1 MIYFLAHSDW
11 ILYNSRKEIS
21 DNLIRQYGYKVN
33 AITPDGEFKN
43 RLDKYFSQIHLWEVD
58 RFKLIDL
65 RGIKNLRS
73 ILKNLNEDDVLHIF
87 TLKSGLYALFATT
100 FYKKKFKIVL
110 SITGLGYLFSR
121 NFISKII
128 RNILRFYMRFFFKKK
143 IDILIFQNE
152 MDKKV
157 LTKYVKYRN
166 KSYLI
171 RGSGLKLSNFSLKN
185 INEQNLEEIK
195 IIMCCR
201 LLKDKGINEYLQL
214 AKSFKDKKYKFFLA
228 GSVDLGNPASY
239 SNDEIMFLT
248 KESNIEY
255 LGWINPGNEL
265 KNYDISIC
273 MSYHEGL
280 PRIVLESLYIGLY
293 TISNSLHGLT
303 PIFDKNDN
311 GKLIVNNNQDDF
323 IEAIKDFS
331 KNENFEENALRSRK
345 KISENFST
353 EKILS
358 DFVEV
363 YQNL

>member
-21 DNLIRQYGYKVN
+21 DSLIKQYDYKVN
-33 AITPDGEFKN
+33 AITPNREFKN
-43 RLDKYFSQIHLWEVD
+43 KLDKYFSKIHLWDVD
-58 RFKLIDL
+58 RFKFIDIK
-65 RGIKNLRS
+65 GIINLRA
-73 ILKNLNEDDVLHIF
+73 ILKNLNEEDILHIF
-87 TLKSGLYALFATT
+87 TLKSGLYVLFATT
-100 FYKKKFKIVL
+100 FSKNKFKIVL

-121 NFISKII
+121 TLISKLI
-128 RNILRFYMRFFFKKK
+128 RNILRFYMRFSFKKK

-152 MDKKV
+152 MDQQI
-157 LTKYVKYRN
+157 LTKYVNYPN

-185 INEQNLEEIK
+185 INEQNYEKIK

-201 LLKDKGINEYLQL
+201 LLKDKGIKEYLQL
-214 AKSFKDKKYKFFLA
+214 AKSFEDEKYKFFLA
-228 GSVDLGNPASY
+228 GNVDLGNPASY
-239 SNDEIMFLT
+239 TNDEIILLT
-248 KESNIEY
+248 EEANIKY
-255 LGWINPGNEL
+255 LGWIDSGNEL

-293 TISNSLHGLT
+293 TISNKLPGLR
-303 PIFDKNDN
+303 PIFDENDN
-311 GKLIVNNNQDDF
+311 GKLITKNNQKDF
-323 IEAIKDFS
+323 IQAIKNYS
-331 KNENFEENALRSRK
+331 KNENVEENALKSRK